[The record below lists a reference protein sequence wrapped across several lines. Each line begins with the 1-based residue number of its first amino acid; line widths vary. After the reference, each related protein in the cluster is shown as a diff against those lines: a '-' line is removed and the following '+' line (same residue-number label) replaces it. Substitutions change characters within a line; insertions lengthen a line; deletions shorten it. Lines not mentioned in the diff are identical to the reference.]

1 MTLYV
6 SDLDGT
12 LLDNEGQLP
21 NEAAE
26 IINGLMDKGLQFTY
40 ATARSFS
47 SAGKITSALKLKLP
61 VITYSGV
68 VVGDG
73 VTMRYEMPPK
83 AELANLFQALEREK
97 IAPLVYAVIGGK
109 ERCSWIR
116 GLETHGIQNYVR
128 SRDGNERMRPV
139 ESFAALFEGEI
150 FYFSHIGTKEQM
162 QRAKELFAAAPV
174 LNAHIQ
180 QDTYFPEDFWME
192 AFSAG
197 ANKACAV
204 QMLKKQ
210 LGADKLVCFGD
221 NLNDIPMFKVAD
233 ECYAV
238 ENACEEV
245 KKRATAVISS
255 NEEYGVAKW
264 LHERAKKDS

>member
-12 LLDNEGQLP
+12 LLNNEGQLP
-21 NEAAE
+21 RETAKILNSL
-26 IINGLMDKGLQFTY
+26 IDNGMYFTY

-47 SAGKITSALKLKLP
+47 SAGKITSALRLRLP

-73 VTMRYEMPPK
+73 VTMRYEMLPK
-83 AELANLFQALEREK
+83 AELSGLFQALEKEK
-97 IAPLVYAVIGGK
+97 IAPLVYAVIDGV

-116 GLETHGIQNYVR
+116 GLETSGILNYVR

-139 ESFAALFEGEI
+139 DSFQDLFTGEI
-150 FYFSHIGTKEQM
+150 FYFSHIGTEEKM
-162 QRAKELFAAAPV
+162 RHAKKLFSSVPA

-180 QDTYFPEDFWME
+180 QDTYFPEDFWLE

-197 ANKACAV
+197 ANKARAV
-204 QMLKKQ
+204 QMLKDQ
-210 LGADKLVCFGD
+210 LGADRLVCFGD

-233 ECYAV
+233 ESYAV
-238 ENACEEV
+238 ANACEEA
-245 KKRATAVISS
+245 KKRATAVIAS
-255 NEEYGVAKW
+255 NEDCGVAKW
-264 LHERAKKDS
+264 LYEEYE

>member
-12 LLDNEGQLP
+12 LLNNEGQLP
-21 NEAAE
+21 NETAE
-26 IINGLMDKGLQFTY
+26 ILNRLIDGGMNFTY

-47 SAGKITSALKLKLP
+47 SAGKITAALQLKLP

-73 VTMRYEMPPK
+73 VTMHREMLPK
-83 AELANLFQALEREK
+83 EELHGLFKALEKEK
-97 IAPLVYAVIGGK
+97 IAPLVYAVIDGR
-109 ERCSWIR
+109 ERCSWVR
-116 GLETHGIQNYVR
+116 GLETAGIMNYIR

-139 ESFAALFEGEI
+139 DDYKDLFAGEI
-150 FYFSHIGTKEQM
+150 FYFSHIGTREKM
-162 QRAKELFAAAPV
+162 QQAKKWFDTVPA

-197 ANKACAV
+197 ANKARAV
-204 QMLKKQ
+204 QMLKEQ
-210 LGADKLVCFGD
+210 LKADRVVCFGD

-238 ENACEEV
+238 ENANEEV
-245 KKRATAVISS
+245 KKRATAIIAS
-255 NEEYGVAKW
+255 NEDCGVAKW
-264 LHERAKKDS
+264 LNERAKRDF